1 MSEKKNLIEDLKY
14 YKGVLLLV
22 KLHWFIF
29 SQQARQYIQEPYAD
43 GYQPWTGP
51 GYMLVREGDSLEFS
65 INNIEF
71 PTNYDIVIRYDLRVG
86 NSHLTKF

>member
-1 MSEKKNLIEDLKY
+1 MSEKKSKIYDLKY
-14 YKGVLLLV
+14 YFIGL
-22 KLHWFIF
+22 IF

-65 INNIEF
+65 IDNIEF

>member
-1 MSEKKNLIEDLKY
+1 MSEKKSKIYDLKY
-14 YKGVLLLV
+14 YFIGL
-22 KLHWFIF
+22 IF

-65 INNIEF
+65 IDNIEF

-86 NSHLTKF
+86 NSHLTKL

>member
-1 MSEKKNLIEDLKY
+1 MSEKNLKYDLKY
-14 YKGVLLLV
+14 YFIGL
-22 KLHWFIF
+22 IF

-65 INNIEF
+65 IDNIEF